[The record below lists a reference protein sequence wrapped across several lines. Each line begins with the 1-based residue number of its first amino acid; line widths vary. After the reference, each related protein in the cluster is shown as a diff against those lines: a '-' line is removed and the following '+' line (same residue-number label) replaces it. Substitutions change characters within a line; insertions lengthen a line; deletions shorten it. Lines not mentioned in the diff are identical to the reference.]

1 MRLNKC
7 LVGVI
12 GALML
17 SIGMAPTDARAVNP
31 YVDGVLSLTRP
42 VTPPPTHQMSYL
54 DPFGSTVTRLS
65 NSADY
70 FQHNEGYPL
79 IKGEYARVP
88 IENADGSKLLVYGV
102 WVGNGNFITSYAL
115 MDSAGGDIALVE
127 FGSSDN
133 PANFDRL
140 HDEMEARWHPTD
152 PDLIR
157 FIGGGNSARG
167 SLKVFEYQVSTGNI
181 TTLSDLS
188 GKLPSHWGDGLYG
201 LTYLE
206 GDFSADGNR
215 LAWGI
220 ENSDEEPVGFVVFDV
235 RNGGVVLGTLDYTNQ
250 NHDNISIT
258 PSGNYVVI
266 SGHEETAAYSA
277 DFVSKNVLMNET
289 QHGDTCTNAL
299 GNDCYVSV
307 VFDDQNNP
315 LIGKIFT
322 TDLITGD
329 VTSLIDVY
337 GAGNTSLH
345 LSGRAHDAPGW
356 ALMSTYNCLGNGV
369 DTSTVATEL
378 CDRLTL
384 VELSPNPRLY
394 QVAWTHSSGET
405 YNAEPHGTLS
415 RDGLRA
421 YFSSDWYSLKTNDTN
436 VIDLYR
442 ADIDSEV
449 YLDLPILP
457 DPPDTPTD
465 LLPVS
470 GSLLLDSEPLTLS
483 WNDPSP
489 DRSNSFVVVSRDLQ
503 TEETIGQ
510 KTLQREDICDSLGAC
525 TYDVDTSLLPSNTT
539 ISFSLVSNGLRGSSD
554 WISADYVFLRS
565 LTPDAPEI
573 LSPTDGVMIDTGI
586 APLFKW
592 QQNEHPVT
600 IGAFEIMIEDTS
612 TATTL
617 LHVENYSAAANCND
631 NICTVIDRTLELPE
645 SNTYLFS
652 VRAQNSSGFSD
663 WDSIGFSVQEGAIGY
678 IPYEEGIQSLQ
689 RPVVAKP
696 IQGESYI
703 DQSFFSSVSRL
714 TDATSSEMV
723 SGLTVAKNDYS
734 RVQVEN
740 ADGSQLLLL
749 AMHPE
754 EGVLSYAL
762 ANADGSGL
770 QFIEFPADAPT
781 TRSWMHDES
790 EARWHPTNPDIIRFI
805 AGQNSYIGTL
815 KLFEYKVSTGVV
827 TVLAD
832 LQGKLPESWGN
843 NLYGM
848 TLFEGGASADGNRYA
863 WVVEGGSKEKPKGF
877 VSFDVREGGIV
888 LGTLDYNKHNHDNI
902 GISHSGK
909 YVVISGT
916 DETASYSIDFSE
928 KRVLMRES
936 QHADLCRLANG
947 NDCYVTVSF
956 DDVSNDNYGKV
967 FVTDLVTGEV
977 NTLFDVFDLGNT
989 SLHFSGR
996 AYDVPGWVVV
1006 STYNCSAAVSSQFPT
1021 SLCDRVMLVELAA
1034 NPKIYNI
1041 AWAQSSGSQYLSEP
1055 QASISRDGQRI
1066 YFSSDFYDESAVDL
1080 YRVDVNPSLYGA
1092 PAAKPLKVD
1101 APTPISPKSQL
1112 SRVIGEAVLFE
1123 WSVPALV
1130 GVNGFILDVF
1140 GDSKK
1145 PSVYTNTAV
1154 STEVCDATG
1163 LCSLT
1168 LSLDELPETYS
1179 EQTWRI
1185 QSQGV
1190 LDSSDWVKLKF
1201 YILDPTLVL
1210 PPEVSMVFPEASASF
1225 GLDEDLKVIWTRG
1238 VAENEKSVAPY
1249 FDVYFYDRLTNV
1261 YHQKHT
1267 ALDASELCD
1276 ENGRCE
1282 FTSSSLPESRH
1293 TVLVRASNLLG
1304 VSEWARR
1311 YISVVE

>member
-1 MRLNKC
+1 MRLFKS
-7 LVGVI
+7 LLGSI
-12 GALML
+12 GAILL
-17 SIGMAPTDARAVNP
+17 SFGMVPSEAKAAIP
-31 YVDGVLSLTRP
+31 YVDGILSLTRP
-42 VTPPPTHQMSYL
+42 VIPLPTHQVPYA
-54 DPFGSTVTRLS
+54 DPFGSSVTRLS
-65 NSADY
+65 NSTDY

-102 WVGNGNFITSYAL
+102 WEGNGNFITSYAL

-133 PANFDRL
+133 PSNFDRL

-167 SLKVFEYQVSTGNI
+167 SLKVFEYQVSTGDI
-181 TTLSDLS
+181 TTLSDLT

-206 GDFSADGNR
+206 GDFSSDGHR

-235 RNGGVVLGTLDYTNQ
+235 RNDGVVLGTLDYTNQ

-277 DFVSKNVLMNET
+277 DFVNKNVLMNET

-307 VFDDQNNP
+307 VFDDQSNP

-337 GAGNTSLH
+337 GYGNTSLH

-356 ALMSTYNCLGNGV
+356 ALMSTYNCLGNGI
-369 DTSTVATEL
+369 DTSTVSTAL

-384 VELSPNPRLY
+384 VELTPNPRLY

-421 YFSSDWYSLKTNDTN
+421 YFSSDWYSLKTNDAN
-436 VIDLYR
+436 VVDLYR

-449 YLDLPILP
+449 YLDLPTLP
-457 DPPDTPTD
+457 EPPLTPTD
-465 LLPVS
+465 LLPEP
-470 GSLLLDSEPLTLS
+470 GSLLLDSEPLTLA

-510 KTLQREDICDSLGAC
+510 QTLQREDVCDSLGAC
-525 TYDVDTSLLPSNTT
+525 AYDVDTSLLPSNTT

-565 LTPDAPEI
+565 FTPDAPEI

-592 QQNEHPVT
+592 QQKEHPVS
-600 IGAFEIMIEDTS
+600 ISAFEVMIEDTS
-612 TATTL
+612 TATIL
-617 LHVENYSAAANCND
+617 LHIENYSAIANCND
-631 NICTVIDRTLELPE
+631 TICTVIDRSLELPE
-645 SNTYLFS
+645 SNAYVFS

-678 IPYEEGIQSLQ
+678 IPYEEGIQFLQ
-689 RPVVAKP
+689 RPVVEKP
-696 IQGESYI
+696 VQGVSYI

-740 ADGSQLLLL
+740 ADGSRLLLL

-762 ANADGSGL
+762 ANPDGSN
-770 QFIEFPADAPT
+770 IEFIQFPNDAPT
-781 TRSWMHDES
+781 TRPWMHDES

-805 AGQNSYIGTL
+805 AGQNSYVGTL
-815 KLFEYKVSTGVV
+815 KIFEYRVSTGLV
-827 TVLAD
+827 TVLSD

-863 WVVEGGSKEKPKGF
+863 WVVEGGSQERPKGF

-888 LGTLDYNKHNHDNI
+888 LGTLDYDNHQHDNI

-967 FVTDLVTGEV
+967 FFTDLVTGEV
-977 NTLFDVFDLGNT
+977 NTLFDVFGLGNT

-1066 YFSSDFYDESAVDL
+1066 YFSSDWYDESSVDL
-1080 YRVDVNPSLYGA
+1080 YRIDVNPSLYGVPLDA
-1092 PAAKPLKVD
+1092 PLKAVV
-1101 APTPISPKSQL
+1101 PTALSPKSL
-1112 SRVIGEAVLFE
+1112 LPRAEGETVTFE
-1123 WSVPALV
+1123 WSVPTLA
-1130 GVNGFILDVF
+1130 GVSGFTLNITEDAA
-1140 GDSKK
+1140 G
-1145 PSVYTNTAV
+1145 PSIYTNTNLGLD
-1154 STEVCDATG
+1154 VCDASG
-1163 LCSLT
+1163 QCRLT
-1168 LSLDELPETYS
+1168 INSEGYPETDVQ
-1179 EQTWRI
+1179 QTWRV
-1185 QSQGV
+1185 QSQGD
-1190 LDSSDWVKLKF
+1190 LDSSSWSLENFQLYGKPNNPEILLPLTGAEYNVNDEVTIKWISGISTPALSHDVYIYDRTLSAYVVKE
-1201 YILDPTLVL
+1201 IALDPSAVCDDSGICHFTL
-1210 PPEVSMVFPEASASF
+1210 
-1225 GLDEDLKVIWTRG
+1225 D
-1238 VAENEKSVAPY
+1238 AENA
-1249 FDVYFYDRLTNV
+1249 
-1261 YHQKHT
+1261 
-1267 ALDASELCD
+1267 
-1276 ENGRCE
+1276 
-1282 FTSSSLPESRH
+1282 LPESRNH
-1293 TVLVRASNLLG
+1293 FVLIRSRNLLG
-1304 VSEWARR
+1304 VSAWARV
-1311 YISVVE
+1311 YFHVVSL